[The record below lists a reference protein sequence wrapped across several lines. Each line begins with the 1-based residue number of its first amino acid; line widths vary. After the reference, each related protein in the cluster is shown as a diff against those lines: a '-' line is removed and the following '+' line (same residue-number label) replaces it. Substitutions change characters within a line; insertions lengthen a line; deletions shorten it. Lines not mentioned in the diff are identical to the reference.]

1 LFFTKLLLTFYP
13 VYFFSDLARLL
24 FLEVRF
30 LDHTLP
36 RLGHLS
42 NLSVVNLGPS
52 ATVVLRRRS
61 LRRRSLRR
69 RRIPRR
75 LRSEFLRNLI
85 HKNLGAVVPGSAFAC
100 ARLLLTS
107 VKMFV
112 GVIHNARERRGIP
125 KSARSRR
132 ARSRSASRGAVG
144 ANLPEPRIVIDDLDL
159 LAT

>member
-42 NLSVVNLGPS
+42 NLSVVNFGPS
-52 ATVVLRRRS
+52 ATVV